1 MKKISLVKIL
11 TMTTLLFVTFPS
23 DSNADNE
30 TLPTQSLFQS
40 VVLLNDQSQEL
51 DVAVERYSAREG
63 NVKVLSPV
71 TGKPISDVKIFS
83 MTRYDEVYLLGKTD
97 PKGTLNFEDGYKHVI
112 QLNPR
117 GGYRSA
123 EKFHSTKDIDLVI
136 AMVGKKL
143 SVGLFKKEQ
152 QLKPTY

>member
-1 MKKISLVKIL
+1 M
-11 TMTTLLFVTFPS
+11 
-23 DSNADNE
+23 
-30 TLPTQSLFQS
+30 
-40 VVLLNDQSQEL
+40 
-51 DVAVERYSAREG
+51 
-63 NVKVLSPV
+63 KVLSPV

-112 QLNPR
+112 QLNPN

>member
-51 DVAVERYSAREG
+51 DVAVE
-63 NVKVLSPV
+63 
-71 TGKPISDVKIFS
+71 
-83 MTRYDEVYLLGKTD
+83 
-97 PKGTLNFEDGYKHVI
+97 
-112 QLNPR
+112 
-117 GGYRSA
+117 
-123 EKFHSTKDIDLVI
+123 
-136 AMVGKKL
+136 
-143 SVGLFKKEQ
+143 
-152 QLKPTY
+152 